1 MKINFLDESSHLVLV
16 LAPHTDDGEF
26 GCGGAISRLIAQGNR
41 VIYVAFSAAE
51 KSVPEGLPTDTLR
64 HEVVAAT
71 KALGIS
77 PEDCHC
83 LNFEVREFQA
93 YRQDILEEMVKLN
106 RLYAPEV
113 IFMPSQFDTHQDH
126 AVISAEGF
134 RAFKK
139 STVLGYEVPWNN
151 LRFNNN
157 CFIKLLAE
165 DVDKK
170 IAALSCYESQRGKDY
185 ATPEFVRALAH
196 TRGVQVGVQ
205 YAECFEAIR
214 LVI

>member
-1 MKINFLDESSHLVLV
+1 M
-16 LAPHTDDGEF
+16 
-26 GCGGAISRLIAQGNR
+26 
-41 VIYVAFSAAE
+41 
-51 KSVPEGLPTDTLR
+51 
-64 HEVVAAT
+64 
-71 KALGIS
+71 
-77 PEDCHC
+77 
-83 LNFEVREFQA
+83 
-93 YRQDILEEMVKLN
+93 
-106 RLYAPEV
+106 
-113 IFMPSQFDTHQDH
+113 
-126 AVISAEGF
+126 
-134 RAFKK
+134 
-139 STVLGYEVPWNN
+139 
-151 LRFNNN
+151 RFNNN